1 MQILIDILSFL
12 GGGLCHQRVD
22 RTFNIDILYMPVC
35 SRCTGIYLGIF
46 ISLITII
53 LLERR
58 IKGEFPSLKI
68 VLITVG
74 IFLIMGLD
82 VVLSFLGI
90 IESNNI
96 IRLITGFFTGWFMVS
111 LLLPLANNVMFKRFV
126 RKSYLDKKIKFFIWI
141 FCGIVMVAAFIFTY
155 QYALIFWSVV
165 SILGM
170 ITFVVLIL
178 FILFFSL
185 NRRLLGSID
194 SGKKYIISLIVG
206 VISATIL
213 LSLFSYLRQF
223 LI

>member
-22 RTFNIDILYMPVC
+22 RTFNIDMLYMPVC
-35 SRCTGIYLGIF
+35 SRDTGIYLGIF
-46 ISLITII
+46 ISLMTII

-68 VLITVG
+68 VLTTVG
-74 IFLIMGLD
+74 VFLIMGLD

-96 IRLITGFFTGWFMVS
+96 IRFITGFLTGWFLVL
-111 LLLPLANNVMFKRFV
+111 LLLPLANNSMFKRFV
-126 RKSYLDKKIKFFIWI
+126 RINYLDRKVKFFTWLL
-141 FCGIVMVAAFIFTY
+141 CGIIMAAVFIFTY
-155 QYALIFWSVV
+155 KYVLIFWSIV

-194 SGKKYIISLIVG
+194 SVKKFIISLILGIV
-206 VISATIL
+206 SAIAL
-213 LSLFSYLRQF
+213 LTLFSYLRQF

>member
-1 MQILIDILSFL
+1 LQILIDILSFL
-12 GGGLCHQRVD
+12 EGGLCHQRVD

-53 LLERR
+53 LLERC

-68 VLITVG
+68 VLTTVG

-82 VVLSFLGI
+82 VVLSSLGI

-111 LLLPLANNVMFKRFV
+111 LLLPLANNVMFRMFV
-126 RKSYLDKKIKFFIWI
+126 RKNYLDKKIKFFIWI

-206 VISATIL
+206 VISAIAL
-213 LSLFSYLRQF
+213 LILFSYLRRF

>member
-1 MQILIDILSFL
+1 MQSLIDILSFL
-12 GGGLCHQRVD
+12 GGGLCHQRVE
-22 RTFNIDILYMPVC
+22 RSFSVDILNMPVC

-68 VLITVG
+68 VLIAVG
-74 IFLIMGLD
+74 VFLIMGLD

-96 IRLITGFFTGWFMVS
+96 IRLITGFFTGWFMVL
-111 LLLPLANNVMFKRFV
+111 LLLPLANNVMFERFV
-126 RKSYLDKKIKFFIWI
+126 KKNYLDRKVKFLIWLL
-141 FCGIVMVAAFIFTY
+141 CGAVMAAAFIFTY
-155 QYALIFWSVV
+155 QYALIFWGVV

-170 ITFVVLIL
+170 ITFVLLIL
-178 FILFFSL
+178 LILFFSL

-194 SGKKYIISLIVG
+194 SGRKYIISLIVG
-206 VISATIL
+206 IVSAMAL

>member
-1 MQILIDILSFL
+1 MLFFL
-12 GGGLCHQRVD
+12 GGGLCHQRIE
-22 RTFNIDILYMPVC
+22 RTFSIDAFNMPVC

-58 IKGEFPSLKI
+58 IKGEFPSLEI
-68 VLITVG
+68 VLITVSV
-74 IFLIMGLD
+74 FLIMGLD
-82 VVLSFLGI
+82 VVLSFLQI

-96 IRLITGFFTGWFMVS
+96 IRLITGFLTGWFLVL

-126 RKSYLDKKIKFFIWI
+126 SKNYLDRKTKFLAWLL
-141 FCGIVMVAAFIFTY
+141 CGAVMAAAFIFTY
-155 QYALIFWSVV
+155 QYVLIFWSVV

-170 ITFVVLIL
+170 ISFVVLIL

-185 NRRLLGSID
+185 NSRLLGSID
-194 SGKKYIISLIVG
+194 SGKKYIISLIAGIV
-206 VISATIL
+206 SATIL
-213 LSLFSYLRQF
+213 LSLFSYLKQF

>member
-1 MQILIDILSFL
+1 MQIIIDILSFL
-12 GGGLCHQRVD
+12 GGGICHQRAD

-35 SRCTGIYLGIF
+35 SRDTGIYLGIF

-68 VLITVG
+68 VLVTVG
-74 IFLIMGLD
+74 VFLIMGLD

-96 IRLITGFFTGWFMVS
+96 IRLITGFLTGWFMVL

-126 RKSYLDKKIKFFIWI
+126 RTNYLNKPVKFLIWL
-141 FCGIVMVAAFIFTY
+141 FCGIVMAATFIFTY
-155 QYALIFWSVV
+155 QYVLIFWSIV
-165 SILGM
+165 SILGV
-170 ITFVVLIL
+170 ITFVMLIL

-185 NRRLLGSID
+185 NRRLWGSID
-194 SGKKYIISLIVG
+194 SAKKFITSLILGMV
-206 VISATIL
+206 SAIAL
-213 LSLFSYLRQF
+213 LILFSYLRQF
-223 LI
+223 FI

>member
-1 MQILIDILSFL
+1 MQIIIDILSFI
-12 GGGLCHQRVD
+12 GGGLCHQIAS

-35 SRCTGIYLGIF
+35 SRDTGIYLGIF

-58 IKGEFPSLKI
+58 IKGEIPSLKI
-68 VLITVG
+68 FLVTMGV
-74 IFLIMGLD
+74 FLIMGLD

-90 IESNNI
+90 IESSNI
-96 IRLITGFFTGWFMVS
+96 IRFITGFLTGWFLVL
-111 LLLPLANNVMFKRFV
+111 LLLPLANNSMFKKFV
-126 RKSYLDKKIKFFIWI
+126 KKNYLDRKIKFFAWL
-141 FCGIVMVAAFIFTY
+141 FCGVAIATAVIFTY
-155 QYALIFWSVV
+155 QYALIFWGLV

-170 ITFVVLIL
+170 VTFVVLIL

-185 NRRLLGSID
+185 NRRLRGSID
-194 SGKKYIISLIVG
+194 SGKKYIVRLVVG
-206 VISATIL
+206 IIFAIAL

>member
-1 MQILIDILSFL
+1 MQILVDILSFL

-22 RTFNIDILYMPVC
+22 RTFSIDILNMPVC
-35 SRCTGIYLGIF
+35 SRDTGIYLGIF

-68 VLITVG
+68 VLVTVG

-82 VVLSFLGI
+82 VVLSFVGI

-96 IRLITGFFTGWFMVS
+96 IRFVTGFFTGWFMVL

-126 RKSYLDKKIKFFIWI
+126 RTNYLNKPVKFLIWLL
-141 FCGIVMVAAFIFTY
+141 CGAAVAATFILTY
-155 QYALIFWSVV
+155 KYILIFWSIV
-165 SILGM
+165 SILGVV
-170 ITFVVLIL
+170 TFVMLII

-194 SGKKYIISLIVG
+194 SVKIFIISLIFGLVSG
-206 VISATIL
+206 IAL
-213 LSLFSYLRQF
+213 LVLFSYLRQF

>member
-1 MQILIDILSFL
+1 MDILSFL
-12 GGGLCHQRVD
+12 GGGLCHQEAD

-35 SRCTGIYLGIF
+35 GRDTGIYLGIF

-58 IKGEFPSLKI
+58 IKGEIPSLKI
-68 VLITVG
+68 FLITMGVL
-74 IFLIMGLD
+74 LIMGLD

-90 IESNNI
+90 IESSNI
-96 IRLITGFFTGWFMVS
+96 IRFITGFLTGWFLVL
-111 LLLPLANNVMFKRFV
+111 LLLPLANNSMFKKFV
-126 RKSYLDKKIKFFIWI
+126 KKNYLDKKVKFFAWLL
-141 FCGIVMVAAFIFTY
+141 CGIVIAATFIFTY
-155 QYALIFWSVV
+155 QYALIFWGVV

-178 FILFFSL
+178 FILFFSF

-194 SGKKYIISLIVG
+194 SGKKYIISLAVG
-206 VISATIL
+206 IIFAITL

>member
-1 MQILIDILSFL
+1 LQTIIDILSFL
-12 GGGLCHQRVD
+12 GGGICHQRAD

-35 SRCTGIYLGIF
+35 SRDTGIYLGIF

-68 VLITVG
+68 VLVTVG
-74 IFLIMGLD
+74 VFLIMGLD

-90 IESNNI
+90 IESSNI
-96 IRLITGFFTGWFMVS
+96 IRLITGFLTGWFMVL

-126 RKSYLDKKIKFFIWI
+126 RTNYLNKPVKFLIWL
-141 FCGIVMVAAFIFTY
+141 FCGIVMAATFIFTY
-155 QYALIFWSVV
+155 QYVLIFWSIV
-165 SILGM
+165 SILGV
-170 ITFVVLIL
+170 ITFVMLIL

-185 NRRLLGSID
+185 NRRLWGSID
-194 SGKKYIISLIVG
+194 SAKKFITSLILGMVTA
-206 VISATIL
+206 IAL
-213 LSLFSYLRQF
+213 LILFSYLRQF

>member
-22 RTFNIDILYMPVC
+22 RTFNIGILYMPVC
-35 SRCTGIYLGIF
+35 SRDTGIYLGIF

-53 LLERR
+53 FLERR

-68 VLITVG
+68 VLATVG
-74 IFLIMGLD
+74 VFLIMGLD

-96 IRLITGFFTGWFMVS
+96 IRLITGFLTGWFLVL

-126 RKSYLDKKIKFFIWI
+126 RKNYLDRKTKFLAWLL
-141 FCGIVMVAAFIFTY
+141 CGAVMTGAFIFTY
-155 QYALIFWSVV
+155 QYVLIFWSVV

-170 ITFVVLIL
+170 ISFVVLIL

-194 SGKKYIISLIVG
+194 SGKKFTVTLILG
-206 VISATIL
+206 VVSAIAL

>member
-1 MQILIDILSFL
+1 LQILLDILSFL
-12 GGGLCHQRVD
+12 GGGLCHQEVN
-22 RTFNIDILYMPVC
+22 RTFSVGMLNMPVC
-35 SRCTGIYLGIF
+35 SRDTGIYLGIF

-58 IKGEFPSLKI
+58 IKGEVPSLKI
-68 VLITVG
+68 VLVTVG

-82 VVLSFLGI
+82 VILSLLGI

-96 IRLITGFFTGWFMVS
+96 IRLITGIFTGWFMV
-111 LLLPLANNVMFKRFV
+111 LLLLSLANNVMFKRFV
-126 RKSYLDKKIKFFIWI
+126 KKNYLDRKVKFLMWLL
-141 FCGIVMVAAFIFTY
+141 CGVLMAAVFIFTY

-165 SILGM
+165 SILGL
-170 ITFVVLIL
+170 ITFVTLIL
-178 FILFFSL
+178 FILFFSF

-194 SGKKYIISLIVG
+194 SGKKLTITLIVG
-206 VISATIL
+206 IFSAIAL

>member
-1 MQILIDILSFL
+1 
-12 GGGLCHQRVD
+12 
-22 RTFNIDILYMPVC
+22 MPVC
-35 SRCTGIYLGIF
+35 SRDTGIYLGIF

-68 VLITVG
+68 VLTTVG
-74 IFLIMGLD
+74 VFLIMGLD
-82 VVLSFLGI
+82 VVLSFLRI

-96 IRLITGFFTGWFMVS
+96 IRLITGFLTGWFLVL

-126 RKSYLDKKIKFFIWI
+126 RKNYLDRKVKFLIWLL
-141 FCGIVMVAAFIFTY
+141 CGAVMVATFIFTY

-185 NRRLLGSID
+185 NRRLVGSID
-194 SGKKYIISLIVG
+194 SGKKYIISLVVGIVF
-206 VISATIL
+206 ATIL

>member
-1 MQILIDILSFL
+1 MDILSFL
-12 GGGLCHQRVD
+12 GGGLCHQEAD

-35 SRCTGIYLGIF
+35 GRDTGIYLGIF

-53 LLERR
+53 LLERC
-58 IKGEFPSLKI
+58 IKGEIPSLKI
-68 VLITVG
+68 FLITMGVL
-74 IFLIMGLD
+74 LIMGLD

-90 IESNNI
+90 IESSNI
-96 IRLITGFFTGWFMVS
+96 IRFITGFLTGWFLVL
-111 LLLPLANNVMFKRFV
+111 LLLPLANNSMFKKFV
-126 RKSYLDKKIKFFIWI
+126 KKNYLDKKVKFFAWLL
-141 FCGIVMVAAFIFTY
+141 CGIVIAATFIFTY
-155 QYALIFWSVV
+155 QYALIFWGVV

-178 FILFFSL
+178 FILFFSF

-194 SGKKYIISLIVG
+194 SGKKYIISLVVG
-206 VISATIL
+206 IIFAIAL

>member
-1 MQILIDILSFL
+1 
-12 GGGLCHQRVD
+12 
-22 RTFNIDILYMPVC
+22 MPVC
-35 SRCTGIYLGIF
+35 SRDTGIYLGIF
-46 ISLITII
+46 ISLISII

-68 VLITVG
+68 VLATVG
-74 IFLIMGLD
+74 VFLIMGLD
-82 VVLSFLGI
+82 VVLSFMGI

-96 IRLITGFFTGWFMVS
+96 IRFITGFLTGWFLVL
-111 LLLPLANNVMFKRFV
+111 LLLPLANNSMFKRFV
-126 RKSYLDKKIKFFIWI
+126 RINYLDRKVKFFAWLL
-141 FCGIVMVAAFIFTY
+141 CGIIMVAAFIFTY
-155 QYALIFWSVV
+155 QYALIFWSIV

-178 FILFFSL
+178 LILFFSL

-194 SGKKYIISLIVG
+194 SGRKYVISLVAGIIS
-206 VISATIL
+206 AAAL

>member
-1 MQILIDILSFL
+1 M
-12 GGGLCHQRVD
+12 
-22 RTFNIDILYMPVC
+22 
-35 SRCTGIYLGIF
+35 GIF

-53 LLERR
+53 LLERC

-68 VLITVG
+68 VLTAVG
-74 IFLIMGLD
+74 VFLIMGLD
-82 VVLSFLGI
+82 VVLSFLRI

-96 IRLITGFFTGWFMVS
+96 IRLVTGFFVGWFMVL
-111 LLLPLANNVMFKRFV
+111 LLLPLANNVMFKRFM
-126 RKSYLDKKIKFFIWI
+126 KKNYLDRKVKFLSWLL
-141 FCGIVMVAAFIFTY
+141 CGAVVAAAFIFTY
-155 QYALIFWSVV
+155 QYALILWGVV

-170 ITFVVLIL
+170 ISFVMLIL

-194 SGKKYIISLIVG
+194 SAKKFIISLILGIV
-206 VISATIL
+206 SAIAL

>member
-1 MQILIDILSFL
+1 MKILIDILGFL
-12 GGGLCHQRVD
+12 GGGLCHQRAD
-22 RTFNIDILYMPVC
+22 RTFSIDILYMPVC
-35 SRCTGIYLGIF
+35 SRDTGIYLGIF

-68 VLITVG
+68 VLVTVG
-74 IFLIMGLD
+74 VFLIMGLD

-96 IRLITGFFTGWFMVS
+96 IRLLTGFFTGWFMVL

-126 RKSYLDKKIKFFIWI
+126 HTNYLNKPVKFLIWLL
-141 FCGIVMVAAFIFTY
+141 CGTVMAATFIFTY
-155 QYALIFWSVV
+155 QYVLIFWSIV
-165 SILGM
+165 SILGV
-170 ITFVVLIL
+170 ITFVMLIL

-185 NRRLLGSID
+185 NRRILGSID
-194 SGKKYIISLIVG
+194 SVKKFIISLILGMV
-206 VISATIL
+206 SAIAL
-213 LSLFSYLRQF
+213 LILFSYLRQF

>member
-1 MQILIDILSFL
+1 
-12 GGGLCHQRVD
+12 
-22 RTFNIDILYMPVC
+22 MPVC
-35 SRCTGIYLGIF
+35 SRDTGIYLGIF

-68 VLITVG
+68 VLVTVG
-74 IFLIMGLD
+74 VFLIMGLD

-96 IRLITGFFTGWFMVS
+96 IRFITGFLTGWFMIL

-126 RKSYLDKKIKFFIWI
+126 KKNYLDRKVKFLAWLL
-141 FCGIVMVAAFIFTY
+141 CGIIMAATFIFTY
-155 QYALIFWSVV
+155 KYILIFWSIV
-165 SILGM
+165 SIFGM
-170 ITFVVLIL
+170 ITFIALIL

-194 SGKKYIISLIVG
+194 SGKKYIISLVVGIV
-206 VISATIL
+206 SATVL

-223 LI
+223 LIYCYLNFL

>member
-1 MQILIDILSFL
+1 LIDILSFL
-12 GGGLCHQRVD
+12 GGGLCHQEVD
-22 RTFNIDILYMPVC
+22 RTFSVDMLNMPVC
-35 SRCTGIYLGIF
+35 SRDTGIYLGIF

-53 LLERR
+53 LLERW

-68 VLITVG
+68 VLVTVG

-96 IRLITGFFTGWFMVS
+96 IRLITGFFTGWFMV
-111 LLLPLANNVMFKRFV
+111 LLLLSLANNVMFKRFV
-126 RKSYLDKKIKFFIWI
+126 KKNYLDRKVKFLMWLL
-141 FCGIVMVAAFIFTY
+141 CGVLMAAAFILTY

-165 SILGM
+165 SILGL
-170 ITFVVLIL
+170 ITFVTLIL
-178 FILFFSL
+178 FILFFSF

-194 SGKKYIISLIVG
+194 SGKKLTITLIVG
-206 VISATIL
+206 IFSAIAL

>member
-1 MQILIDILSFL
+1 MGSILKILSFL
-12 GGGLCHQRVD
+12 GGGLCHQIAD

-35 SRCTGIYLGIF
+35 SRDTGIYLGIF

-68 VLITVG
+68 VLVTVG
-74 IFLIMGLD
+74 VFLIMGLD

-96 IRLITGFFTGWFMVS
+96 IRFITGFLTGWFMIL

-126 RKSYLDKKIKFFIWI
+126 KKNYLDRKIKFLAWLL
-141 FCGIVMVAAFIFTY
+141 CGIIMAATFIFTY
-155 QYALIFWSVV
+155 KYILIFWSIV
-165 SILGM
+165 SIFGM
-170 ITFVVLIL
+170 ITFIALIL

-194 SGKKYIISLIVG
+194 SGKKYIISLVVGIV
-206 VISATIL
+206 SATIL
-213 LSLFSYLRQF
+213 LSLFSCLRHF

>member
-1 MQILIDILSFL
+1 LQILIDILSFL

-35 SRCTGIYLGIF
+35 SRDTGIYLGIF
-46 ISLITII
+46 ISLITLI

-68 VLITVG
+68 VLTTVG

-82 VVLSFLGI
+82 VVLSFLGV

-96 IRLITGFFTGWFMVS
+96 IRLITGFFTGWFTVL
-111 LLLPLANNVMFKRFV
+111 LLLPLANNVMFKMFV

-141 FCGIVMVAAFIFTY
+141 FCGAVMAAAFIFTY

-170 ITFVVLIL
+170 ISFVVLIL

-185 NRRLLGSID
+185 NSRLLGSID

-206 VISATIL
+206 IVSATIL

>member
-1 MQILIDILSFL
+1 
-12 GGGLCHQRVD
+12 
-22 RTFNIDILYMPVC
+22 MPVC

-68 VLITVG
+68 VLVAIGV
-74 IFLIMGLD
+74 FLIMGLD
-82 VVLSFLGI
+82 VVLSFLRI
-90 IESNNI
+90 IDSNNI
-96 IRLITGFFTGWFMVS
+96 IRLVTGFFTGWFMVFM
-111 LLLPLANNVMFKRFV
+111 LLPLANNVMFRRFV
-126 RKSYLDKKIKFFIWI
+126 RKNYLDRRVKFLIWI
-141 FCGIVMVAAFIFTY
+141 LCGVLFAVVFIFTY
-155 QYALIFWSVV
+155 QHIFIFWSVI

-170 ITFVVLIL
+170 ISFVTLIL
-178 FILFFSL
+178 LILFFSL

-194 SGKKYIISLIVG
+194 SGKKLVISLIIGIV
-206 VISATIL
+206 SAIAL

>member
-1 MQILIDILSFL
+1 MDILSFL
-12 GGGLCHQRVD
+12 GGGLCHQKAD
-22 RTFNIDILYMPVC
+22 RTFNIGILYMPVC
-35 SRCTGIYLGIF
+35 GRDTGIYLGIF

-58 IKGEFPSLKI
+58 IKGEIPSLKI
-68 VLITVG
+68 FLITMG

-90 IESNNI
+90 IESSNI
-96 IRLITGFFTGWFMVS
+96 IRFITGFLTGWFLVL
-111 LLLPLANNVMFKRFV
+111 LLLPLANNAMFKKFV
-126 RKSYLDKKIKFFIWI
+126 KKNYLDRKVKFFAWL
-141 FCGIVMVAAFIFTY
+141 FCGVAIATAFIFTY
-155 QYALIFWSVV
+155 QYALIFWGVA

-170 ITFVVLIL
+170 VTFVVLIL

-185 NRRLLGSID
+185 NRRLRGSID
-194 SGKKYIISLIVG
+194 SGKKYIISLVVG
-206 VISATIL
+206 IIFAIAL